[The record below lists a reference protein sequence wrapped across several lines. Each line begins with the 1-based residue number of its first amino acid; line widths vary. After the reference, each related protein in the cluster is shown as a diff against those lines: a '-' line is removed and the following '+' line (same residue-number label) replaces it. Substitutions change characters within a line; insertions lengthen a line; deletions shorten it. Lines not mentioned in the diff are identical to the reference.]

1 MNHFI
6 LYKNQLPQKDFT
18 FKLLNGYFI
27 TFDSEPEQVTF
38 ENTTYYISGD
48 FISNKQLLENFQ
60 SSNLKSFKGHFY
72 LIRQTKDSLEIYS
85 SFLNILPIYFLS
97 GYTIVSS
104 NFNHIIKAYQKEL
117 TVDKKFILECLLF
130 NYGFF
135 NRTFFKEI
143 SLLPA
148 NTSLSINFTS
158 IHENKVYDTSS
169 LFEPSKEKLSE
180 SELADLF
187 IKTSKSY
194 FPDSTTHVAFT
205 GGFDG
210 RTLVSCG
217 LYHKI
222 QFKTFSFGK
231 PENDDVSIPE
241 KNAIELNIPY
251 QSLNLGNASYLEKDY
266 IQSAIDFNQSSVG
279 GNGFIYSHVS
289 YASKKLAKES
299 NYLLA
304 GYFGSELFRA
314 LHIEGAVSSEALLFL
329 FNTDD
334 EVTIRNYLL
343 KYDGF
348 EFIHKHEFEN
358 EINELILELI
368 NYKNNLPKQ
377 LTKNQK
383 MYVFVFEE
391 IFRKLFG
398 QSIVAQQEYLIVR
411 TPFLDYEFINELL
424 KTNFAGANAD
434 FLTKN
439 PYKRMNGQVVYA
451 HIIKKTN
458 STILY
463 QKTGKGYRPI
473 DIINKLYLTK
483 LIGAFALKKLKRK
496 VRKEN
501 LDNLSIISGD
511 KSSFLNSLLN
521 SNYNALFNTAKIVS
535 QISSLKPYMNEKQ
548 RDNILM
554 SAALSSQLNQLKSE
568 IKSNSA

>member
-1 MNHFI
+1 
-6 LYKNQLPQKDFT
+6 
-18 FKLLNGYFI
+18 
-27 TFDSEPEQVTF
+27 
-38 ENTTYYISGD
+38 
-48 FISNKQLLENFQ
+48 
-60 SSNLKSFKGHFY
+60 
-72 LIRQTKDSLEIYS
+72 
-85 SFLNILPIYFLS
+85 
-97 GYTIVSS
+97 
-104 NFNHIIKAYQKEL
+104 
-117 TVDKKFILECLLF
+117 
-130 NYGFF
+130 
-135 NRTFFKEI
+135 
-143 SLLPA
+143 
-148 NTSLSINFTS
+148 
-158 IHENKVYDTSS
+158 
-169 LFEPSKEKLSE
+169 
-180 SELADLF
+180 
-187 IKTSKSY
+187 
-194 FPDSTTHVAFT
+194 
-205 GGFDG
+205 
-210 RTLVSCG
+210 VSCG
-217 LYHKI
+217 LYYNI

-266 IQSAIDFNQSSVG
+266 IQSAIDFNQSSAG

-289 YASKKLAKES
+289 HASKKLAKES

-343 KYDGF
+343 KYVGF

-398 QSIVAQQEYLIVR
+398 QWIVAQQEYLIVR

-535 QISSLKPYMNEKQ
+535 QIPSLKPYMNEKQ